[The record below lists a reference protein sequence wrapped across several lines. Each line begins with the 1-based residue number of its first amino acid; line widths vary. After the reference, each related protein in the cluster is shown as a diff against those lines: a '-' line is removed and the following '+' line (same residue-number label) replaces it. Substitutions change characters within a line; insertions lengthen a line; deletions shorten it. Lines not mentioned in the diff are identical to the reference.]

1 MMRLTFSFLFT
12 ELDQASKR
20 PIIRRSS
27 RGSVVSRPVSSFK
40 PISPTVAKN
49 DPALGPV
56 SYSPPFALSS
66 TPPFAMQAPRHTS
79 GVNSFPRNPSFPSNL
94 NAFPPTTIS
103 PSPSY
108 GQDAAARFG
117 VSPGSL
123 QTGALARALTNTA
136 IRLIGTSANTAATA
150 IARATAKRR
159 PNIVRV
165 SDMDADEDDL
175 LCTIE
180 DLARKAFVLFELA
193 DERLLAQ
200 TQLAQTARTS
210 GTPTGLTGT
219 TPPFSM
225 QAAAAAQ
232 AGSRRKSS
240 SSSMNSEVWILRQQE
255 AAAND
260 AVVLYMKSLAFI
272 VKAMDKVKRYWKN
285 RTEGYDGYVASQE
298 LNESKF
304 FFFLSSFQ
312 IAALIICSGP
322 MASC

>member
-1 MMRLTFSFLFT
+1 
-12 ELDQASKR
+12 
-20 PIIRRSS
+20 
-27 RGSVVSRPVSSFK
+27 
-40 PISPTVAKN
+40 
-49 DPALGPV
+49 
-56 SYSPPFALSS
+56 
-66 TPPFAMQAPRHTS
+66 
-79 GVNSFPRNPSFPSNL
+79 
-94 NAFPPTTIS
+94 
-103 PSPSY
+103 
-108 GQDAAARFG
+108 
-117 VSPGSL
+117 
-123 QTGALARALTNTA
+123 
-136 IRLIGTSANTAATA
+136 
-150 IARATAKRR
+150 
-159 PNIVRV
+159 
-165 SDMDADEDDL
+165 MDADEDDL

-285 RTEGYDGYVASQE
+285 RTEGYDRYVASQE

-304 FFFLSSFQ
+304 CFFLIQFSNYSADNIQWANGFVLDSMRSLRRQSGLKRKRVILFSSQTGLFTTKLEIPLARLPLQ
-312 IAALIICSGP
+312 
-322 MASC
+322 SCKAISQLQSKDMRRRCGCFKPYWMRACMRMGLSQTKTRLLMKSVSTGIVSLA